1 MKNADFH
8 DRLIEAMKIRSV
20 SAADLCRLTG
30 IDKSALSRYRSGA
43 YKPNQLNTY
52 LLAQALRVN
61 PAWLMGFDVPMSS
74 DDDLPQ
80 LLDSPGFLE
89 QVVQLVL
96 DGTDEDVADQQ
107 AALDQR
113 LAELDDARRKHDNL
127 LRAIEEGIITPGVRS
142 RLSELEDLLDS
153 LRADVDALRLEMHPI
168 TREDV
173 EFSFSE
179 MRRHRDMLDWQALV
193 DVFINR
199 VYYYPDHLLIL
210 FNFGGDGSRVQ
221 IDFGSSNNDD
231 QSQPLL
237 SLSNYLWLGC
247 AAISARI

>member
-30 IDKSALSRYRSGA
+30 IDKSSLSRYRSGA

-74 DDDLPQ
+74 DDDLQQ
-80 LLDSPGFLE
+80 LLENPSPAQLAWLE
-89 QVVQLVL
+89 YQK
-96 DGTDEDVADQQ
+96 A
-107 AALDQR
+107 
-113 LAELDDARRKHDNL
+113 
-127 LRAIEEGIITPGVRS
+127 
-142 RLSELEDLLDS
+142 
-153 LRADVDALRLEMHPI
+153 
-168 TREDV
+168 
-173 EFSFSE
+173 
-179 MRRHRDMLDWQALV
+179 QALV

-231 QSQPLL
+231 QSQPFVNYSNPTLL
-237 SLSNYLWLGC
+237 WAGSICLYVPL
-247 AAISARI
+247 